1 MRYIPRISES
11 YLKDMVQQYP
21 VITVTGPRQ
30 SGKTTLVQQVF
41 SQKPYLN
48 LEKPSVREFALED
61 PEGFLNQYPSG
72 AILDEIQ
79 RTPHLLSYIQAIV
92 DEQESQGLY
101 ILTGSHQFGLRD
113 AINQSL
119 AGRTALLRLLPF
131 SLEELQFHKKK
142 NMSLEKIL
150 YHGFYP
156 RIHKD
161 RLNPTQALGD
171 YCETYLERDVRQGV
185 KLKNLYLF
193 QMFMRLTAGQIG
205 QIMNYQSL
213 ADAIGVS
220 QVTIKEWISI
230 LEASFVIFLLPPY
243 HKNIRKRLIKRPKLY
258 FYDVG
263 LASYL
268 LGIEKETHLRSHP
281 LKGFLFEHLVITEL
295 FKYGLHRGRRAA
307 FQFYRDSNGVEVDL
321 LFQKGPHLL
330 PVEIKSAETI
340 HGKFSKDIALFE
352 KIEPGLDLGKWV
364 VYAGHTHQ
372 KRQGVDYFNY
382 HRIAEFFQKFD
393 PG

>member
-1 MRYIPRISES
+1 MKLI
-11 YLKDMVQQYP
+11 
-21 VITVTGPRQ
+21 
-30 SGKTTLVQQVF
+30 
-41 SQKPYLN
+41 
-48 LEKPSVREFALED
+48 
-61 PEGFLNQYPSG
+61 
-72 AILDEIQ
+72 
-79 RTPHLLSYIQAIV
+79 
-92 DEQESQGLY
+92 
-101 ILTGSHQFGLRD
+101 
-113 AINQSL
+113 
-119 AGRTALLRLLPF
+119 
-131 SLEELQFHKKK
+131 
-142 NMSLEKIL
+142 
-150 YHGFYP
+150 
-156 RIHKD
+156 
-161 RLNPTQALGD
+161 
-171 YCETYLERDVRQGV
+171 LERDVRQGV

-193 QMFMRLTAGQIG
+193 QKFMRLTAGQIG

-213 ADAIGVS
+213 ADATGVS

-268 LGIEKETHLRSHP
+268 LGIEKETHLLSHP
-281 LKGFLFEHLVITEL
+281 LKGFLFENLVITEL
-295 FKYGLHRGRRAA
+295 FKYRLHRGRRAA

-330 PVEIKSAETI
+330 PIEIKSAETI

-352 KIEPGLDLGKWV
+352 KIESGLDLGKWV
-364 VYAGHTHQ
+364 VYAGHAHQ

-382 HRIAEFFQKFD
+382 HRIAEFFKKFD

>member
-1 MRYIPRISES
+1 MRYIPRLSES
-11 YLKDMVQQYP
+11 YLKAMVKQYP
-21 VITVTGPRQ
+21 VITITGPRQ
-30 SGKTTLVQQVF
+30 SGKTTLVKQVF
-41 SQKPYLN
+41 PQKPYLN
-48 LEKPSVREFALED
+48 LEKPSVREFAIED
-61 PEGFLNQYPSG
+61 PEGFLNQHPHG

-79 RTPHLLSYIQAIV
+79 RTPQLLSYIQAIV
-92 DEQESQGLY
+92 DEKDSKGLY

-119 AGRTALLRLLPF
+119 VGRTALLRLLPF
-131 SLEELQFHKKK
+131 SLEELNSNKQKKL
-142 NMSLEKIL
+142 SLEKIL
-150 YHGFYP
+150 YRGFYP

-193 QMFMRLTAGQIG
+193 QKFMRLIAGQIG

-230 LEASFVIFLLPPY
+230 LEVSFVIFLLPPY

-263 LASYL
+263 LANYL
-268 LGIEKETHLRSHP
+268 LGIENESHLISHP
-281 LKGFLFEHLVITEL
+281 LKGFLFENLVIAEL
-295 FKYGLHRGRRAA
+295 FKYRFNRGRRAE
-307 FQFYRDSNGVEVDL
+307 FHFYRDSNGVEVDL

-330 PVEIKSAETI
+330 PIEIKSAETI
-340 HGKFSKDIALFE
+340 HGKFSKGIELFE
-352 KIEPGLDLGKWV
+352 KIEPGLDIGKWV
-364 VYAGHTHQ
+364 VYAGNSHQ
-372 KRQGVDYFNY
+372 NRQGIDYFNY
-382 HRIAEFFQKFD
+382 HRIAEFFKKFD
-393 PG
+393 P